1 MLTSSTLD
9 EDEGSSLGMPAP
21 TNDNARAPSVSD
33 DEEHEEWLGRD
44 SEEWRVVTDGLETQ
58 SLNENNGNGLLI
70 LDGEEAEEEAHAGNN
85 NNEWG
90 SGLDFSVPGTD
101 SVPTIVG
108 SIDGLPV
115 AAAAASAAAASNTS
129 ATLEDDGEKVGTKK
143 IHKQEKISRQE
154 DTVSFVSKSRLA
166 LLLVPTAIFFLVPT
180 IASIR
185 LYKERNSLL
194 TSVATLEEEVVRL
207 KDEAKKQKKGELL
220 WNTCG
225 DDSKDTVLVDN
236 CWLTAKANIE
246 LGDCASHAKDNIL
259 QLSASLSERLAL
271 LGNSSWM
278 DSFAFANDNDNS
290 KEEPTEKL
298 FRKMEDSL
306 GKARM
311 RTLGEALWN
320 ITKLKEQDEE
330 NNVPNASTKSN
341 SFFAKM
347 ESSGKSQWKS
357 TLKDAKSVFHTIFP
371 SAEAATAPSANRSN
385 DGVDHIASDSFD
397 DVVQGISDLFAAAS
411 SLSVAAGEALVA
423 AAVDTAATAME
434 EFNQTSLN
442 DIVEFTRQALE
453 EASLSHHQADA

>member
-9 EDEGSSLGMPAP
+9 EAEGS
-21 TNDNARAPSVSD
+21 NENARSPSVSD

-58 SLNENNGNGLLI
+58 PLNNNHGLLI
-70 LDGEEAEEEAHAGNN
+70 LDGEEAEEAAAADNGD
-85 NNEWG
+85 NEWG

-115 AAAAASAAAASNTS
+115 AAAAFAAAAGNTT
-129 ATLEDDGEKVGTKK
+129 ATLDEDGEKKGPKK
-143 IHKQEKISRQE
+143 IDNQE
-154 DTVSFVSKSRLA
+154 DTAPLISRSRMA
-166 LLLVPTAIFFLVPT
+166 LFLVPTVILFLVPT

-185 LYKERNSLL
+185 LCKERNSLL

-207 KDEAKKQKKGELL
+207 KEEAKKQKKGDLL

-225 DDSKDTVLVDN
+225 EDSNDTVLVDN

-246 LGDCASHAKDNIL
+246 LGECASHTKDNIL
-259 QLSASLSERLAL
+259 QLSASLSERLAF

-278 DSFAFANDNDNS
+278 DSFAFASDNDNT

-306 GKARM
+306 GQVRM
-311 RTLGEALWN
+311 KTLGEALWN
-320 ITKLKEQDEE
+320 ITKLKEQAQGKDAS
-330 NNVPNASTKSN
+330 NASAKVT

-347 ESSGKSQWKS
+347 ESSGKSQWKN

-371 SAEAATAPSANRSN
+371 FAEHATASPTNNSK
-385 DGVDHIASDSFD
+385 DDIDHNADDVFD
-397 DVVQGISDLFAAAS
+397 DVVQGISDLFAAAG

-423 AAVDTAATAME
+423 AAVDTTVTAME
-434 EFNQTSLN
+434 EFNRTSLN
-442 DIVEFTRQALE
+442 DIVEFTRQALD
-453 EASLSHHQADA
+453 EASLTHHQADE